1 VKKLREYKGVSHLK
15 RAAINILVKMSN
27 EDETKTMTE
36 QFRRLDIDGS
46 GMISIDEMTLFM
58 TQRNSEISSDE
69 IKRIFKEVDYVGNG
83 KINYSEFLSATLDI
97 QHFLTDSKL
106 RSVFNVFDTDQSGFI
121 TAENIKFAF

>member
-1 VKKLREYKGVSHLK
+1 MTRLREYKGVSHLK

-27 EDETKTMTE
+27 EAETKTMTE

-58 TQRNSEISSDE
+58 TRLTPEIGNDE

-97 QHFLTDSKL
+97 
-106 RSVFNVFDTDQSGFI
+106 
-121 TAENIKFAF
+121 